1 MNSPIKLPPLPEP
14 RIVSY
19 QVDSIL
25 LYTELH
31 TYDDAD
37 MRAYAEQAVR
47 DALAALKIDEIA
59 AFDAWAES
67 KGLIQRKPHGVLW
80 INSASNV
87 AFEAWQARASLIPE
101 NNHE

>member
-1 MNSPIKLPPLPEP
+1 MNSPIKLPELPV
-14 RIVSY
+14 RA
-19 QVDSIL
+19 DW
-25 LYTELH
+25 H
-31 TYDDAD
+31 DALGVEVFTASQ

-47 DALAALKIDEIA
+47 DALAALKIDEIE

-67 KGLIQRKPHGVLW
+67 KGLIQRKPHGMLW